1 MRSSEIF
8 FYKFPFKPWSIEVD
22 FIAC

>member
-1 MRSSEIF
+1 MGSSEIF